1 LISVDSS
8 PEYFSLHPRLREDT
22 LELGRF
28 RLSRVLL
35 MNDSRYPW
43 CILVPERPDV
53 SEIYQLD
60 EPDQVTLALESATL
74 AERMAQTFQAD
85 KMNVAMLGNLV
96 PQLHIHHV
104 VRFRTDP
111 VWPGPVWG
119 AGAAIPYGAAE
130 LDEIADRLR
139 RVLGERLLRV

>member
-1 LISVDSS
+1 MNSS
-8 PEYFSLHPRLREDT
+8 PEHFSLHPRLREDT

-60 EPDQVTLALESATL
+60 EPDQITLALESAML
-74 AERMAQTFQAD
+74 AERLAQTFQAD

-104 VRFRTDP
+104 VRYRTDP
-111 VWPGPVWG
+111 AWPGPVWG
-119 AGAAIPYGAAE
+119 AGAAIPYSARE
-130 LDEIADRLR
+130 LAGIADRLQL
-139 RVLGERLLRV
+139 VLGEQLVRV